1 MRQKLSDFE
10 RAYIAGFIDGEGY
23 FGLLNNRHA
32 FPSPC
37 LKIVNT
43 NYEIIVWLQ
52 ERLGGS
58 ITSSKRKQGIS
69 VCYMLTLS
77 SNFIRWLLP
86 QIHDLLRIKKREAD
100 IMEHALLINLQKEM
114 HNEPRGAELR
124 KLQKQLQDLH
134 SGHANYYRPEQALTV
149 IV

>member
-1 MRQKLSDFE
+1 MKEKLSDFE

-43 NYEIIVWLQ
+43 NYEVMVWLQ
-52 ERLGGS
+52 KRLGGS
-58 ITSSKRKQGIS
+58 ITSSKRKHGIS
-69 VCYMLTLS
+69 VCHMLTLS
-77 SNFIRWLLP
+77 SNFIRWVLP
-86 QIHDLLRIKKREAD
+86 QIHDLLIVKKREAG
-100 IMEHALLINLQKEM
+100 IMEHALLINAQK
-114 HNEPRGAELR
+114 NIPNAPRGSELR

-134 SGHANYYRPEQALTV
+134 SGHANYFRPEATLTV
-149 IV
+149 IE